1 MSKTVEEIFEE
12 LHTEY
17 PIEEMVKFD
26 ETDIQ
31 EKLQDNIF
39 LLVQFKELYYGELDT
54 YEELERKM
62 DALRGKRYKHYKF
75 DVEEHWEKKEIE
87 DYCLPADVKIIAM
100 KKIMKKQKIKVRF
113 FEMAWKAFDKLS
125 WNMKQFNDRDRRG
138 I

>member
-1 MSKTVEEIFEE
+1 MSKTVEEIFTE
-12 LHTEY
+12 LHTEH
-17 PIEEMVKFD
+17 PIDEMVKFD

-39 LLVQFKELYYGELDT
+39 LLVQYKELYYAELDI

-75 DVEEHWEKKEIE
+75 DVDEHWEKKEIE
-87 DYCLPADVKIIAM
+87 DYCLPADEKIIAM